1 MERNWIMT
9 CTKFKMVRELLAKNE
24 KTIDMCKQI
33 LTALQ
38 ACDDEIVARFS
49 DWEWREDFVELSS
62 ELHDEIYWM
71 DAEESYAACE
81 EIVNDRLKE
90 MYNLCD
96 DADDA
101 SVWLA
106 V

>member
-9 CTKFKMVRELLAKNE
+9 YTKFKMVRELLAKNE

-49 DWEWREDFVELSS
+49 DWEWREDFAELSS

-71 DAEESYAACE
+71 DAEKSYAACE

-96 DADDA
+96 DA
-101 SVWLA
+101 SVWLSI
-106 V
+106 

>member
-49 DWEWREDFVELSS
+49 DWEWRED
-62 ELHDEIYWM
+62 
-71 DAEESYAACE
+71 CE

-90 MYNLCD
+90 MYNLCGD
-96 DADDA
+96 S

>member
-1 MERNWIMT
+1 MERDWAMT
-9 CTKFKMVRELLAKNE
+9 CTKFKMVRELIAKRE
-24 KTIDMCKQI
+24 KTIDICKQI
-33 LTALQ
+33 LAALQ

-49 DWEWREDFVELSS
+49 ADRYWREDFAELSS

-81 EIVNDRLKE
+81 DIVNKRLKE
-90 MYNLCD
+90 MYALCD
-96 DADDA
+96 DAR
-101 SVWLA
+101 VWLA

>member
-38 ACDDEIVARFS
+38 ACDDEIVAKFL
-49 DWEWREDFVELSS
+49 DWEWREDFAELSS
-62 ELHDEIYWM
+62 ELHDEIYWI
-71 DAEESYAACE
+71 DAEGSYAACE

-96 DADDA
+96 DA
-101 SVWLA
+101 SVWLSI
-106 V
+106 

>member
-38 ACDDEIVARFS
+38 ACDNEIVARFS
-49 DWEWREDFVELSS
+49 DWEWRDDFAELAS
-62 ELHDEIYWM
+62 EVHDEIYWM

-81 EIVNDRLKE
+81 EIVIDRLKE

-96 DADDA
+96 DA

-106 V
+106 I

>member
-9 CTKFKMVRELLAKNE
+9 CTKFKIVRELLAKNE

-49 DWEWREDFVELSS
+49 DWEWREDFAELWCR
-62 ELHDEIYWM
+62 DAWDCQRYWIFWKRK
-71 DAEESYAACE
+71 SC
-81 EIVNDRLKE
+81 
-90 MYNLCD
+90 
-96 DADDA
+96 
-101 SVWLA
+101 
-106 V
+106 

>member
-9 CTKFKMVRELLAKNE
+9 CTKFKMIRELLAKNE

-49 DWEWREDFVELSS
+49 DWEWREDFAELSS

-96 DADDA
+96 DA

>member
-9 CTKFKMVRELLAKNE
+9 CTKFKMVRKLLAKNE

-49 DWEWREDFVELSS
+49 DWEWREDFAELSS

-71 DAEESYAACE
+71 DAKESYAACE

-96 DADDA
+96 DA